1 MSNRLRLVVAVL
13 TLTLVFG
20 ASIAFEQMLADKTVE
35 GTETHIHLAE
45 HKMRTC
51 GVETL
56 RSSGKEVAI
65 TDDGMGGLIVSFSG
79 TTHMTLHVVAISED
93 RMSLSEVLC
102 VRHSMST
109 RSMNATQDED
119 NRSSGQGG
127 AATILSRSA

>member
-13 TLTLVFG
+13 TLTLAFG
-20 ASIAFEQMLADKTVE
+20 GSIAFEQMLAAKTVE

-56 RSSGKEVAI
+56 RSSGKAIAI

-93 RMSLSEVLC
+93 RIGI
-102 VRHSMST
+102 
-109 RSMNATQDED
+109 
-119 NRSSGQGG
+119 RSSWPASQ
-127 AATILSRSA
+127 ASAHLRNSYENLSSQVAELLLQCSHK